1 MSDKPV
7 IPHTLKDQLT
17 QMQAIHDV
25 EQALLKR
32 RQNEDQQD
40 ILTAFAADATWS
52 GQHKRLLKARDE
64 G

>member
-1 MSDKPV
+1 
-7 IPHTLKDQLT
+7 
-17 QMQAIHDV
+17 MQAIHDV

-52 GQHKRLLKARDE
+52 GQHKRLMKAKDE